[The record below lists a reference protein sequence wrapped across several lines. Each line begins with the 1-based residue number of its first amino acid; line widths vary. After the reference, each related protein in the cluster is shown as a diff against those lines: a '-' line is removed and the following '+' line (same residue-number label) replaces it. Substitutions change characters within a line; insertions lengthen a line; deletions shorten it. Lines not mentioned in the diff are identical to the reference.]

1 MGEELENSVVAQPDG
16 EVTESASSENRDK
29 LAAQLDAYK
38 RCFAALQAELAEIE
52 QQYGMEET
60 PASDPLKELAGE
72 VSGFKS
78 EMAELRKMIE
88 NLRNAPAVTS
98 QPAPQIPQQQT
109 PQYYYQPPQPPM
121 VTAATLPYLQTPS
134 FTPLMPAMPTFTR

>member
-1 MGEELENSVVAQPDG
+1 MSEEIETSAAAQPDG
-16 EVTESASSENRDK
+16 EVTENVSAEKRDK
-29 LAAQLDAYK
+29 LTAQLDAYK
-38 RCFAALQAELAEIE
+38 RCFAALQTELAEIE
-52 QQYGMEET
+52 QQFGADSE

-88 NLRNAPAVTS
+88 NLRNAPAVAS
-98 QPAPQIPQQQT
+98 QQTPQIPQQQM
-109 PQYYYQPPQPPM
+109 PQYYYQQPQSPM

-134 FTPLMPAMPTFTR
+134 FTPLMPAMPTFNR